1 MDYPTIHTNIWGG
14 LIAIPTV
21 VLFTQLTKTILHL
34 KPSYVLTV
42 PTLFGLAISIFISHP
57 HNLSSGIF
65 MGFLYGG
72 AAVGMHASLTTT
84 WWAFRNKS

>member
-1 MDYPTIHTNIWGG
+1 MDYPTIHTNIWDG
-14 LIAIPTV
+14 LIAIPIV
-21 VLFTQLTKTILHL
+21 LLFTQLAKTALHL
-34 KPSYVLTV
+34 KPTYVPTIA
-42 PTLFGLAISIFISHP
+42 TLFGLAISIFISHP

-84 WWAFRNKS
+84 WRAFRNKS